1 MESYRYQNDTMVQL
15 QNTITMT
22 SYIDCDK
29 KERDYVGNT
38 VDLYVIAEKV
48 RLST

>member
-1 MESYRYQNDTMVQL
+1 MVQL

-22 SYIDCDK
+22 SYTDCDK

-38 VDLYVIAEKV
+38 VD
-48 RLST
+48 

>member
-29 KERDYVGNT
+29 ERDYVGNT